1 MISGQILTTC
11 RSEFTKDF
19 LKVEKNSAR
28 KLDFKDI
35 KKVSMEIRDI
45 HKIAKR
51 NCISISVFGYE
62 NKETDPIYM
71 TKNNTFK
78 RHVDLLLIGEK
89 GKECYVLIKNFSTFI
104 YHHTLHLCHK
114 FLSLL
119 FTSF

>member
-1 MISGQILTTC
+1 MIMNVLNDIWPNTY
-11 RSEFTKDF
+11 F
-19 LKVEKNSAR
+19 LKVENNSAR
-28 KLDFKDI
+28 KFDFKNI
-35 KKVSMEIRDI
+35 KKFSMEIRDI
-45 HKIAKR
+45 HKIEKR

-71 TKNNTFK
+71 TRNTFK

-89 GKECYVLIKNFSTFI
+89 GKECYVFIKNFSTFM
-104 YHHTLHLCHK
+104 YHHTLHLCQK